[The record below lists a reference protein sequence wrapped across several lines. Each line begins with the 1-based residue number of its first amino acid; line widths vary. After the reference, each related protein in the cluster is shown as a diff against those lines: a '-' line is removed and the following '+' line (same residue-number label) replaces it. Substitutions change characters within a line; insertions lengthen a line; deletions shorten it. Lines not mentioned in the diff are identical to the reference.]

1 MVWFKVDDGFYDH
14 PKFLDVPNAAIGLWA
29 KAGAWC
35 SRHLTDGVIPASQ
48 VTMLRGTKSQVNAL
62 ISTGIWRH
70 SETESG
76 AKAYAFHGWNEYQP
90 TRGQVEKDRAESAE
104 RQRKSRERK
113 RDEQEQSENVTRDS
127 QTPVTRDSHESHKG
141 VSQRPDPTRPDPTP
155 VPNGTESK
163 PRERGGYSP
172 EFETFWATYPR
183 KEAKR
188 QAWKAWGK
196 AIERATPER
205 ITAGARRYASDP
217 NRSDQFTKHGST
229 WLNADGW
236 EDEPLPSPA
245 GRDNTHAAWST
256 PKGYDPADWLR
267 KDNEPAFDYID
278 AEVVQLREIG
288 R

>member
-1 MVWFKVDDGFYDH
+1 MAWMKLDDKFHSSRKVNSI
-14 PKFLDVPNAAIGLWA
+14 PKRHRFQAVGLWA
-29 KAGAWC
+29 IAGSWVAGEQ
-35 SRHLTDGVIPASQ
+35 TDGFVPDYMIEQWGPTAITVESLVNSGLWERVRDGFAFCSWLEYNPSKAQ
-48 VTMLRGTKSQVNAL
+48 TK
-62 ISTGIWRH
+62 
-70 SETESG
+70 
-76 AKAYAFHGWNEYQP
+76 
-90 TRGQVEKDRAESAE
+90 AE
-104 RQRKSRERK
+104 REASAQRMKASRERK
-113 RDEQEQSENVTRDS
+113 RTNNAGQSNEGANVAPQHGETLQRNTSD
-127 QTPVTRDSHESHKG
+127 VL
-141 VSQRPDPTRPDPTP
+141 QRPDPTRPDPTP

-163 PRERGGYSP
+163 ARQRADYSP

-196 AIERATPER
+196 AIERATPEQ
-205 ITAGARRYASDP
+205 ITAGARRYADDP

-236 EDEPLPSPA
+236 EDDPLPSAPVR
-245 GRDNTHAAWST
+245 GNTHDAWST